1 MAEKKKCNSHL
12 PKFAR
17 EFGLGLVAAN
27 DVHFLRRSDHRAH
40 DVLLCINTATK
51 IEDEQRMRYEPELY
65 FKSPAEMG
73 EIFRDFP
80 EAITN
85 TLEIT
90 DRCNLGIEFGESK
103 HPEPPVPP
111 GKRREGYLRE
121 LRAKRLHV

>member
-1 MAEKKKCNSHL
+1 NFFIELHDHGMAEQKQCNAHL

-27 DVHFLRRSDHRAH
+27 DVHFLRRSDHKAH

-65 FKSPAEMG
+65 FKSPAEMR

-85 TLEIT
+85 TLEIAY
-90 DRCNLGIEFGESK
+90 RCNLEMEL
-103 HPEPPVPP
+103 
-111 GKRREGYLRE
+111 GKIGRASCRER
-121 LRAKRLHV
+121 VWT